1 MQAVILA
8 GGRGKRMG
16 VITDSTPKP
25 LLKIG
30 GQPLLAWTLASLPD
44 CISEVLIITGY
55 LHEQIEEFVGNHYKN
70 KKIEYLKQDPLDGT
84 DGAIRQ
90 AARLHKIKFPCLVVN
105 GDDLYKKEDLE
116 LLCHPLLTSP
126 LNQGEE
132 PLQTMSMLVWR
143 RSGPLKASVVVGED
157 GLVQGLADV
166 VDSGVAYECSGAYFL
181 TEEYLNQDSV
191 GVKTH
196 AGVEYSLPHTL
207 AAAAFSLPVSITTAK
222 FWLRVG
228 TPEQLENA
236 NKMALIGQVPI
247 NMI

>member
-16 VITDSTPKP
+16 VLTDSIPKP

-44 CISEVLIITGY
+44 CISEILIITGY
-55 LHEQIEEFVGNHYKN
+55 LHEQIEKFAGENYKN

-90 AARLHKIKFPCLVVN
+90 AVKASRIQFPCLVIN
-105 GDDLYKKEDLE
+105 GDDLYKKEDLSV
-116 LLCHPLLTSP
+116 LSHPLLTSP
-126 LNQGEE
+126 FNQGEE
-132 PLQTMSMLVWR
+132 PLQAMSMLVWQR
-143 RSGPLKASVVVGED
+143 TGPLKASVVVGED
-157 GLVQGLADV
+157 GLVRGLADV

-181 TEEYLNQDSV
+181 TEDYLNQDSV

-196 AGVEYSLPHTL
+196 AGQEYSLPHTL
-207 AAAAFSLPVSITTAK
+207 AAAAFRVPVSITTAK